1 MKKKNEERRT
11 TDNKKNEEEKRFGRK
26 FRCFDIIYDL
36 CTTVVIPSLAGIA
49 GGTAALVRTTAV
61 CCVNQEKGQ
70 DGQSNQ

>member
-1 MKKKNEERRT
+1 MRKEDDKKGLDDEN
-11 TDNKKNEEEKRFGRK
+11 FVV
-26 FRCFDIIYDL
+26 FDIIYDL
-36 CTTVVIPSLAGIA
+36 CTAVVIPSLAGIA

>member
-1 MKKKNEERRT
+1 MRKEDDKKGLDDDEN
-11 TDNKKNEEEKRFGRK
+11 FVV
-26 FRCFDIIYDL
+26 FDIIYDL

>member
-1 MKKKNEERRT
+1 MKKKNEERGRQ
-11 TDNKKNEEEKRFGRK
+11 KRFGRRK
-26 FRCFDIIYDL
+26 FRCFVDIIYDL

>member
-1 MKKKNEERRT
+1 MRKGGRQ
-11 TDNKKNEEEKRFGRK
+11 KRFGRRK

-36 CTTVVIPSLAGIA
+36 CTAVVIPSLAGIA